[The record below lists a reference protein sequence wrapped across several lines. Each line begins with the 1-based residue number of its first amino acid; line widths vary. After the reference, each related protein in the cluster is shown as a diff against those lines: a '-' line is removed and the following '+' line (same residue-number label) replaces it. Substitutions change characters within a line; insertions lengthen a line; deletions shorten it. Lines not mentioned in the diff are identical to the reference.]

1 MKAPPKRRTKRAS
14 SYSEKNP
21 DEMAAIPLVAK
32 TERQQDYIDALKRC
46 SQVIALGPA
55 GSGKTYITTTYAASL
70 YKQKL
75 IDKIIITRPM
85 VPTGRDIG
93 FLPGNLHEKTL
104 PWAMPV
110 VDILYKHLSKAVV
123 DTAMKGTD
131 QRSPNIEIVP
141 LALIRGRTFD
151 DAFIIVDEAQNLTIE
166 ELKALVTRVG
176 ENTSLVVDGDINQ
189 SDLKGN
195 SGLSTLV
202 KLVER
207 HHMDIPVIEF
217 TIDDCVRSGICK
229 QWLEV
234 FHKEGM

>member
-1 MKAPPKRRTKRAS
+1 
-14 SYSEKNP
+14 
-21 DEMAAIPLVAK
+21 
-32 TERQQDYIDALKRC
+32 
-46 SQVIALGPA
+46 
-55 GSGKTYITTTYAASL
+55 
-70 YKQKL
+70 
-75 IDKIIITRPM
+75 
-85 VPTGRDIG
+85 
-93 FLPGNLHEKTL
+93 
-104 PWAMPV
+104 MPV
-110 VDILYKHLSKAVV
+110 VDILYKHLGKAVV

-229 QWLEV
+229 QWLKV
-234 FHKEGM
+234 FHQEGM